1 MIDIDAMRPQFLS
14 ILRIV
19 SALTLLQYGT
29 GKLLGF
35 PALERVPAMFSLPWV
50 AGTLELIGGALLL
63 LGLFTRPVAFVIS
76 GLMAFAYWIGHAPNS
91 IFPILNGGNL
101 AIVYCFVF
109 LYLFA
114 AGPGPWSLDAYRK
127 SPASAA
133 A

>member
-1 MIDIDAMRPQFLS
+1 MIAIDSLRPQFLS

-35 PALERVPAMFSLPWV
+35 PTLERVPAAFSLSWF
-50 AGTLELIGGALLL
+50 AGVLELVGGGLLL
-63 LGLFTRPVAFVIS
+63 VGLFTRPVAFVLC
-76 GLMAFAYWIGHAPNS
+76 GLMAFAYWIGHAPNAF
-91 IFPILNGGNL
+91 FPILNGGNL
-101 AIVYCFVF
+101 AVVYCFVF

-114 AGPGPWSLDAYRK
+114 AGSGPWSLDAYRK
-127 SPASAA
+127 PQVPAA